1 MLELIDSGVELDV
14 KHRTGL
20 ATPDVH
26 DILTRLEVQM
36 ATNNW
41 LVSSSLQY
49 DCFALSPLSNTLL
62 SLRNNKH
69 LERKNCLF

>member
-26 DILTRLEVQM
+26 DIVTRFEAQM

-41 LVSSSLQY
+41 LVSSLQE
-49 DCFALSPLSNTLL
+49 CFAVSPYNL
-62 SLRNNKH
+62 
-69 LERKNCLF
+69 

>member
-26 DILTRLEVQM
+26 DILTRFEALM
-36 ATNNW
+36 GTNNW
-41 LVSSSLQY
+41 LVSSSLQ
-49 DCFALSPLSNTLL
+49 
-62 SLRNNKH
+62 H
-69 LERKNCLF
+69 LYL

>member
-26 DILTRLEVQM
+26 DIVTRFEAQM
-36 ATNNW
+36 ATSNW
-41 LVSSSLQY
+41 LV
-49 DCFALSPLSNTLL
+49 
-62 SLRNNKH
+62 H
-69 LERKNCLF
+69 RKNVL

>member
-26 DILTRLEVQM
+26 DILTRFEALM
-36 ATNNW
+36 GTNNW

-49 DCFALSPLSNTLL
+49 NCFAPSPLSNTLL